1 MCEGIADISA
11 PVSILNWT
19 EIPTSSSVTFQGSL
33 EVLTASTLPWIVP
46 IKTDDSSLPTVLTV
60 LDLDLHVQTV

>member
-33 EVLTASTLPWIVP
+33 EASTLPWIVP